1 VSRHLAQ
8 AHGQARVAA
17 EHAKERADRVEGEVA
32 AAEGRVDQATERAAV
47 AARASRNLE
56 ADLLERLDAWQRD
69 GDAVPFERPD
79 LTVDGLGALDPT
91 ARTAAAGR
99 LDALTEALAAA
110 GAAVHS
116 AESRVA
122 ELRIE
127 RERVASRCDPEPT
140 RPAWERTPREG
151 RAGAPFWR
159 LVDFRDDLDLEA
171 RARVEAALE
180 SSGIL
185 DAWVQPDGR
194 IDGRGDLDVWL
205 RPDGEAL
212 SAGAA
217 AAAGSGTLASVLRVD
232 ASGVTDDEG
241 APALVSST
249 VVAAVLS
256 SIAVRDT
263 IAVDPVAAAPDGS
276 IAADAPDATLAA
288 DAVDATVAAGS
299 PDGSIAA
306 DGPDAATAVDAP
318 DGSIAGDALD
328 ATIAA
333 GAPAAVVGLDG
344 SWRLGLVSGRAS
356 KRVAQYIGASARAEE
371 RRRRLDDLDSQLA
384 DVAATLALAT
394 AERDRVRDQLGRTR
408 GWLERRPHH
417 DQVLRAWA
425 TEDEREQAVGL
436 RRAELDE
443 VSVRARAARAEAA
456 TRHTELEGLAQL
468 HALPTTETE
477 LRARGESLATAV
489 SALGGLE
496 SRASRLSEDLGRW
509 GRDAATARADVA
521 SLSQASDEAQ
531 TAAQELQSV
540 QAERDGAAPGRGG
553 FGRRPRD
560 ASEPSR
566 RDENRC
572 AGPRG
577 PARHGAR
584 RPHRSCGRRGQPGR
598 DGGGAGRDESASPA
612 RQPSSPRRSGR
623 GAGRRDVRRDRRG
636 DRRCCGPH
644 RAGHRSTD
652 GDGPAARG
660 ERR

>member
-1 VSRHLAQ
+1 MSRHLAQ

-47 AARASRNLE
+47 AARASRDLE

-91 ARTAAAGR
+91 ART
-99 LDALTEALAAA
+99 AA

-159 LVDFRDDLDLEA
+159 LVDFRDDLDLDA

-306 DGPDAATAVDAP
+306 VGPDAAIAVDAP
-318 DGSIAGDALD
+318 DGSITGDALD

-344 SWRLGLVSGRAS
+344 SWRLGPVSGRAS

-394 AERDRVRDQLGRTR
+394 AERDRVRDQLGRMR

-443 VSVRARAARAEAA
+443 VAVRARAARAEAA

-509 GRDAATARADVA
+509 GRDALTARADVA

-540 QAERDGAAPGRGG
+540 QAERGELLQAEGASVADLETRLSHLAETRIAAQGRAAQLDTEHDVLT
-553 FGRRPRD
+553 GRV
-560 ASEPSR
+560 
-566 RDENRC
+566 
-572 AGPRG
+572 
-577 PARHGAR
+577 
-584 RPHRSCGRRGQPGR
+584 
-598 DGGGAGRDESASPA
+598 GGAGSRVETEAEQVETNRPLLHDNRARLAALVGVPGVVTSAGIVEGTADAAVLTGQDIAPLTA
-612 RQPSSPRRSGR
+612 MAQ
-623 GAGRRDVRRDRRG
+623 
-636 DRRCCGPH
+636 
-644 RAGHRSTD
+644 
-652 GDGPAARG
+652 AARG